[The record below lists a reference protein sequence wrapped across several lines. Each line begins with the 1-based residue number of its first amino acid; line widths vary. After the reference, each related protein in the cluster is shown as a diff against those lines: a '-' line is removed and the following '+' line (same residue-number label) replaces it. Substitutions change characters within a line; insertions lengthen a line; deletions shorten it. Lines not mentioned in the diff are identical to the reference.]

1 MSLLHSLSQS
11 TRPSF
16 LTRTRLQ
23 TTATTP
29 TTTAVSL
36 GLSSLF
42 SRYYSSAATAT
53 ATATASASEAV
64 IPTRANKTVPLYTFE
79 DMSEQEVLFAEM
91 RHHKVSWDAIGA
103 YYGKSSLEVF
113 YGYIPIATRAY
124 KHQWTSRMTSE
135 DVAEH
140 LRLQGQQR

>member
-1 MSLLHSLSQS
+1 MSLLHLLPRSA
-11 TRPSF
+11 RPSL

-23 TTATTP
+23 TKATAP
-29 TTTAVSL
+29 ATAAAISL

-42 SRYYSSAATAT
+42 SKHYSSAATAP
-53 ATATASASEAV
+53 ASASASEAV
-64 IPTRANKTVPLYTFE
+64 TPARENKPTPLYTFE

-91 RHHKVSWDAIGA
+91 RHHKVSWGAIGA

-140 LRLQGQQR
+140 LRLQGQQH

>member
-1 MSLLHSLSQS
+1 MPLLHTLSRSARPSLL
-11 TRPSF
+11 P
-16 LTRTRLQ
+16 RTHLPTG
-23 TTATTP
+23 TTA
-29 TTTAVSL
+29 AV
-36 GLSSLF
+36 
-42 SRYYSSAATAT
+42 TAT
-53 ATATASASEAV
+53 ATLGLGLSCLFSRHYSSAVSEAV
-64 IPTRANKTVPLYTFE
+64 TLPTTSTTATETTTPLYTFK

-91 RHHKVSWDAIGA
+91 RHHKVSWKEIGA

-140 LRLQGQQR
+140 LRLQGQQD

>member
-1 MSLLHSLSQS
+1 MSPLLTLSRSARPSLL
-11 TRPSF
+11 P
-16 LTRTRLQ
+16 RTHL
-23 TTATTP
+23 P
-29 TTTAVSL
+29 T
-36 GLSSLF
+36 
-42 SRYYSSAATAT
+42 TAT
-53 ATATASASEAV
+53 ATAPVGLGLSYLFSRHYSSASVSEAV
-64 IPTRANKTVPLYTFE
+64 IPPTTSTTATETTTPLYTFE

-91 RHHKVSWDAIGA
+91 RHHKVSWKEIGV

-140 LRLQGQQR
+140 LRLQGQKL